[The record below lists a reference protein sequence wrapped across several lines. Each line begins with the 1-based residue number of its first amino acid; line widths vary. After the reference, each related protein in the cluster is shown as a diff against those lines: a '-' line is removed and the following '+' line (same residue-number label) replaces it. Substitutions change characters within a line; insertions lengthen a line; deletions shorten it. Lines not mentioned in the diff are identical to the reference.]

1 MNDDNDFEDDNDDF
15 ENEDGYDGGVY
26 IIDDDTARL
35 VEVVVGMIH
44 MLAATQMEDNSREN
58 CLVIADELSERFGIG
73 PVGEFEVEEIIHG
86 DEVFYKPRGGVMGDD
101 PLPPEDEDTPTV
113 Q

>member
-44 MLAATQMEDNSREN
+44 MLAATQMEDNSRET
-58 CLVIADELSERFGIG
+58 CG
-73 PVGEFEVEEIIHG
+73 
-86 DEVFYKPRGGVMGDD
+86 
-101 PLPPEDEDTPTV
+101 
-113 Q
+113 